1 MEERYVY
8 MKKAVLIF
16 TVILSVS
23 LFAGCG
29 SQKEPAAD
37 PAGTE
42 VSGEV
47 QTDNLA
53 ADASAEEKQ
62 TADASAEDAQAGSS
76 EEVQSGEE
84 EEEKTMTGT
93 LDEIKDFMF
102 VLKEGEDTYYA
113 FAFDEKPEGLDSL
126 KTGDKVTVT
135 YTGEVSEIDPFT
147 GKIISVEKA
156 E

>member
-1 MEERYVY
+1 

-16 TVILSVS
+16 AVILSVS

-29 SQKEPAAD
+29 SQKKPAAD
-37 PAGTE
+37 PAGTDI
-42 VSGEV
+42 SGEV
-47 QTDNLA
+47 QTDNPE
-53 ADASAEEKQ
+53 ADALAEEKQ
-62 TADASAEDAQAGSS
+62 TADVSAEDEKAGSS

-84 EEEKTMTGT
+84 EKEKTMTGT
-93 LDEIKDFMF
+93 LDEVKDFMF

-126 KTGDKVTVT
+126 KAGDKVTVT
-135 YTGEVSEIDPFT
+135 YIGEVTEIDAFT

>member
-1 MEERYVY
+1 

-16 TVILSVS
+16 AVILSVS

-37 PAGTE
+37 PAVME
-42 VSGEV
+42 
-47 QTDNLA
+47 A
-53 ADASAEEKQ
+53 
-62 TADASAEDAQAGSS
+62 
-76 EEVQSGEE
+76 SGEE

-93 LDEIKDFMF
+93 LDEIKNFMF

-135 YTGEVSEIDPFT
+135 YTGEVSEIDAFI
-147 GKIISVEKA
+147 GKIISIEKA

>member
-1 MEERYVY
+1 

-16 TVILSVS
+16 AVILSVS

-47 QTDNLA
+47 QTGNR
-53 ADASAEEKQ
+53 

-76 EEVQSGEE
+76 AEVQSGEE